1 MPRLWDISVDLGCT
15 PSGKIWKFS
24 SGNGGDTYDINVVET
39 LLSTIIPI
47 TVTPLMIILMTV
59 IPDMILPKVLLLIP
73 IAKLLVTSGF
83 ILRTMPLM
91 TNLEGNC

>member
-15 PSGKIWKFS
+15 PSRKIWKFS
-24 SGNGGDTYDINVVET
+24 SGNGGDTYDVNVVET

-47 TVTPLMIILMTV
+47 MAILMTA
-59 IPDMILPKVLLLIP
+59 ILNMILSKVLIPIP

-91 TNLEGNC
+91 TNLEGSC

>member
-1 MPRLWDISVDLGCT
+1 MDLGCT

-24 SGNGGDTYDINVVET
+24 SGNGGDTYDVNVVET

-47 TVTPLMIILMTV
+47 TVIPIMAILMTA
-59 IPDMILPKVLLLIP
+59 IPNMILSKVLIPIP